1 MYTESLKLL
10 GMDKENIKNTFREE
24 IVLQRVFHDDTPQ
37 GVGWELGDTADRR
50 SRGKRALELPRD
62 HRRTAQVEQERSRA
76 LQVEPRPQETWNATL
91 KSMNIILKVLELQEI
106 RG

>member
-10 GMDKENIKNTFREE
+10 GMDKENIKNTCREE
-24 IVLQRVFHDDTPQ
+24 IVLERVFHDDTLQ

-50 SRGKRALELPRD
+50 SRGKRGLALPRD
-62 HRRTAQVEQERSRA
+62 KRRAAQEEQERSTA
-76 LQVEPRPQETWNATL
+76 LPVASRNATL

-106 RG
+106 IG